1 MIEIARR
8 KQLAAAL
15 VLILGLTAISACAAE
30 TAPAGE
36 EGAAGSGPT
45 AGAVTTTE
53 PSPGEGGAAANGPSL
68 ADEMRTLT
76 AAAEDAAAA
85 NTALAKL
92 MPELGKYEVDE
103 AAILALGREYLEAGD
118 DAMAE
123 VVFSHL
129 QMAAYQVT
137 GAVSADLWAAQG
149 DVSLTRGNTDRA
161 KEMYETALGTD
172 PAHAYSKAQLS
183 SIAGGPASPV
193 APAQIEPRA
202 AVDRLSEG
210 RRPDLARFR
219 FKYEE
224 ANGSGRELWI
234 SETCY
239 NSGVLRAV
247 PQWGDKAPWVFKSV
261 SEAVFEQVDVA
272 EGAKPVRL
280 EFELH
285 HGHGGILG
293 LDVSGG
299 AKGRFDQGG
308 YLPEGFEPE
317 IGTCD

>member
-1 MIEIARR
+1 MIDTAGKKR
-8 KQLAAAL
+8 LAVAL
-15 VLILGLTAISACAAE
+15 VLMLGLTAISACAAE
-30 TAPAGE
+30 TAPVGEGEAATGGPGPGVVTTAGSSPSE
-36 EGAAGSGPT
+36 EGSAGK
-45 AGAVTTTE
+45 
-53 PSPGEGGAAANGPSL
+53 GPSL

-92 MPELGKYEVDE
+92 MPELNEYEVDE
-103 AAILALGREYLEAGD
+103 AAIIALGREYLETGD

-123 VVFSHL
+123 VVFSYL

-137 GAVSADLWAAQG
+137 GAVSADLWAAHG

-161 KEMYETALGTD
+161 REMYETALGTD
-172 PAHAYSKAQLS
+172 PEHAYSKAQLS
-183 SIAGGPASPV
+183 SIAGGQASPV
-193 APAQIEPRA
+193 GPTPVEPRVV
-202 AVDRLSEG
+202 VDRLSEG

-219 FKYEE
+219 FKYAET
-224 ANGSGRELWI
+224 NGSGRELWI

-247 PQWGDKAPWVFKSV
+247 PQWGEKAPWVFKSV
-261 SEAVFEQVDVA
+261 SEAVFEQVDVP

-285 HGHGGILG
+285 HGHGGVLG
-293 LDVSGG
+293 LVVSGG
-299 AKGRFDQGG
+299 ANGRFDEAG

-317 IGTCD
+317 MGTCD

>member
-1 MIEIARR
+1 MTDTAGKRR
-8 KQLAAAL
+8 LAVAL

-36 EGAAGSGPT
+36 
-45 AGAVTTTE
+45 
-53 PSPGEGGAAANGPSL
+53 GGAATGGPTPGAATTGGPSQSEGGSASRGPSL

-76 AAAEDAAAA
+76 AAADDAAAA
-85 NTALAKL
+85 NTAMTKL

-103 AAILALGREYLEAGD
+103 AAIIALGREYLEAGD

-123 VVFSHL
+123 VVFSYL

-183 SIAGGPASPV
+183 SIAVGQTSPV
-193 APAQIEPRA
+193 APAQVEPRVM
-202 AVDRLSEG
+202 VDRLSEG

-219 FKYEE
+219 FKYAET
-224 ANGSGRELWI
+224 NGSGRELWL

-247 PQWGDKAPWVFKSV
+247 PQWGEKEPWVFKSV
-261 SEAVFEQVDVA
+261 SEAVFEQVDVP

-299 AKGRFDQGG
+299 AKGRFDEAG

-317 IGTCD
+317 MGTCD